1 MANSEGRKT
10 FKIIHQLAIDRTKSG
25 SQPIKDYCK
34 QKKLLFLF
42 FMLRFEMDTKI
53 KRKTPNFLFSISE
66 DVESLVE
73 GCAGLSGSHVD
84 YFCKAV

>member
-1 MANSEGRKT
+1 
-10 FKIIHQLAIDRTKSG
+10 
-25 SQPIKDYCK
+25 
-34 QKKLLFLF
+34 
-42 FMLRFEMDTKI
+42 MDTKI